1 MTDSIDHP
9 ATTMFLDDTTRVMV
23 QDMLRLSGFSL
34 EQLVELV
41 ECGAFEPEGVTIE
54 TWTFTARSAL
64 IARRAAG
71 LCIEFELD
79 TQGTSLVLGLLER
92 IDEMEKRLRELE
104 AQVLR

>member
-1 MTDSIDHP
+1 MTSGSDHSVV
-9 ATTMFLDDTTRVMV
+9 FLDDTTRVMV

-41 ECGAFEPEGVTIE
+41 ECGAFEPEGVTVE

-64 IARRAAG
+64 IARRAAS
-71 LCIEFELD
+71 LRIEFGLD

-92 IDEMEKRLRELE
+92 IDEMERRMRELE
-104 AQVLR
+104 AQLFR